1 MLTFQPSF
9 SSQTGIS
16 PSLRE
21 SMEIKGK
28 SFGGGMRSL
37 GLELLLVNSFLM
49 SKSGIKLFAHQAV
62 VRIKLIYMKT
72 LGMVPGQMIAI
83 LQCFQCY

>member
-1 MLTFQPSF
+1 
-9 SSQTGIS
+9 
-16 PSLRE
+16 
-21 SMEIKGK
+21 MEIKGK

-62 VRIKLIYMKT
+62 RIKLIYMKT

>member
-62 VRIKLIYMKT
+62 RIKLIYMKT